1 MPQIKNPEN
10 LYYQFGR
17 LLQDMPEL
25 TNNPS
30 IESQQWLGRAYAAVS
45 ETGDTLDSM
54 SFKLAINR
62 LSSANWLSAAHEIR
76 AIIFRGFAV
85 TEFAIPFGL
94 KGTFIPIGNT
104 FDAFSA
110 LTKLF
115 KSANQDIFIVDPY
128 LDETILTEYGSTVPE
143 QISFR
148 LLADKSDYKTSLKTA
163 GEKWILQYP
172 STRPLEIRLANSK
185 LLHDRSVFLDKNQ
198 AWSLSQSIK
207 DFAKKSPAEI
217 INAKDTASLKIPAY
231 EEIWQNA
238 TILLKT

>member
-30 IESQQWLGRAYAAVS
+30 IESQQWLGRAYAAIS

-54 SFKLAINR
+54 SFKHAINR

-115 KSANQDIFIVDPY
+115 KSANQDILIVDPY

-172 STRPLEIRLANSK
+172 STRPLEIRLADSK

-238 TILLKT
+238 TTLLKT

>member
-1 MPQIKNPEN
+1 MHQIKNPEN

-45 ETGDTLDSM
+45 ETGDTIDSVN
-54 SFKLAINR
+54 FKFAINR

-85 TEFAIPFGL
+85 TELAIPLGL
-94 KGTFIPIGNT
+94 KGTFIPVGNT

-115 KSANQDIFIVDPY
+115 KTAKHNVFIVDPY
-128 LDETILTEYGSTVPE
+128 LDEAILTEYGLTVPE
-143 QISFR
+143 KISFR

-172 STRPLEIRLANSK
+172 SNRPLEIRLADTK
-185 LLHDRSVFLDKNQ
+185 LLHDRCVFIDQDQ

-217 INAKDTASLKIPAY
+217 INAKDTASLKIVAY
-231 EEIWQNA
+231 EEIWQSA
-238 TILLKT
+238 TILIKT